1 MSQPRFEKLVKD
13 LKDFCSQNTSN
24 SALVAWVS
32 SQFDLRKNP
41 NGMTPQEVLIEIA
54 KIRK

>member
-1 MSQPRFEKLVKD
+1 MSPSRFEKLKSD
-13 LKDFCSQNTSN
+13 LLAFAGEFSD

-41 NGMTPQEVLIEIA
+41 DGLTPKQVLDEIE
-54 KIRK
+54 KIRTA